1 MRKWSSVFVCLLVS
15 SVLLAQ
21 EQQPQKV
28 SPQAATLEGN
38 YTLDDRFNLV
48 KTKAQTFQD
57 YKVIKEFVLE
67 GFWKITKDS
76 VRKAK
81 ADLQA
86 ARGRITQLE
95 NDVLIAKNNL
105 QQKEASVAGI
115 TYDSTHIAV
124 LGIPFSKSAFIIL
137 VTVVVIGLVAVL
149 LALLGA
155 LRFSRSSLKERVL
168 TVDLL
173 TKEFDEYKKKALDKE
188 TKILR
193 QLQDERNKYHA
204 SPR

>member
-1 MRKWSSVFVCLLVS
+1 MRVWSSVFICLLVS
-15 SVLLAQ
+15 SLALAQ
-21 EQQPQKV
+21 EAQPQK
-28 SPQAATLEGN
+28 PAATQMLEGN

-48 KTKAQTFQD
+48 KTKSQTFQD

-76 VRKAK
+76 VRKGKEDLKAAK
-81 ADLQA
+81 AKIA
-86 ARGRITQLE
+86 QLE

-105 QQKEASVAGI
+105 QAKEESVAGI
-115 TYDSTHIAV
+115 TYDSTHISV
-124 LGIPFSKSAFIIL
+124 IGIPFSKGAFIIL
-137 VTVVVIGLVAVL
+137 VTVVVVGLVLLL

-155 LRFSRSSLKERVL
+155 LRFSRSNLKERVL

>member
-1 MRKWSSVFVCLLVS
+1 MRKWSGVFICLLVS
-15 SVLLAQ
+15 SLALAQ
-21 EQQPQKV
+21 EQQPQK
-28 SPQAATLEGN
+28 PAGTPMLEGN
-38 YTLDDRFNLV
+38 YTLDDRFSLV
-48 KTKAQTFQD
+48 KAKSQSFQD

-76 VRKAK
+76 VNKGKASLREAKAK
-81 ADLQA
+81 IA
-86 ARGRITQLE
+86 QLE
-95 NDVLIAKNNL
+95 NDVQVAKDNL
-105 QQKEASVAGI
+105 KQKEASIEGI
-115 TYDSTHIAV
+115 TYDSTHISV
-124 LGIPFSKSAFIIL
+124 IGIPFTKSAFIIL
-137 VTVVVIGLVAVL
+137 VTVVVVGLVLAL

-155 LRFSRSSLKERVL
+155 LRFTRSSMKERAL